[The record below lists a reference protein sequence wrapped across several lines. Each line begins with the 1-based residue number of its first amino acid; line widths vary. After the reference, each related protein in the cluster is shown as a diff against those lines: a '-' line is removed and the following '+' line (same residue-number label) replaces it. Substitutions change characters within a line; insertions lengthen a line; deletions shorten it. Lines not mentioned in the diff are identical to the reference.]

1 MCCNQSAC
9 ASGLF
14 IACCRHVLSSGDNIQ
29 WERRKKQQQQFN
41 SLDPTQHDLP
51 AALLCPLF
59 TMVVCRR
66 SGKPIGAPPRVFC
79 QRKTMWPR
87 GSHPGDHQLVFF
99 RAGVPGSIL
108 AWRCSL
114 SLCLAEKNTA
124 RVPGSIL
131 AQCCS
136 LSSCLAEKSEL
147 KEKRSK
153 ETARTLSIFEQSE

>member
-1 MCCNQSAC
+1 MCYRLVITF
-9 ASGLF
+9 SG
-14 IACCRHVLSSGDNIQ
+14 REG
-29 WERRKKQQQQFN
+29 KKQQQQFN

-59 TMVVCRR
+59 TMVVSRR

-114 SLCLAEKNTA
+114 SLCLAVGRSTQ
-124 RVPGSIL
+124 IL
-131 AQCCS
+131 
-136 LSSCLAEKSEL
+136 KSKQYNPL
-147 KEKRSK
+147 ICDIKEGHKASTQTK
-153 ETARTLSIFEQSE
+153 FH